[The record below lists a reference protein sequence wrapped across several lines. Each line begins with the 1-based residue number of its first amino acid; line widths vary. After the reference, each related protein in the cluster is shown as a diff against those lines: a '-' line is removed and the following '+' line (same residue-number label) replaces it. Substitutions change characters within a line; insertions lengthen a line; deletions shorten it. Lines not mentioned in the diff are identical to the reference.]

1 MEQVRHLSV
10 SHFPNKGLMLFNVFL
25 LVNTC
30 HALGFSV
37 FLMVDKLTFFKFH
50 LRATE
55 IRLND
60 AFFKLLEHEMLSKC
74 FDSNRSVFKG
84 WFLKLNKDLVL
95 AMTICHLP

>member
-1 MEQVRHLSV
+1 
-10 SHFPNKGLMLFNVFL
+10 MLFNVFL

-37 FLMVDKLTFFKFH
+37 FLMVDTLTFFRFH

-60 AFFKLLEHEMLSKC
+60 AFFKLLEH
-74 FDSNRSVFKG
+74 
-84 WFLKLNKDLVL
+84 
-95 AMTICHLP
+95 